1 MGDYGFLA
9 MKEKYKPI
17 MVGSDFYNYDELLEL
32 TQKHSVVDSAWKVY
46 VNKTHMY
53 VFFEKEFS
61 LADPL
66 ATKLDPWNRPIRPWI
81 YYEDDNPSIW
91 QNRNDQHPSR
101 NSMFMPTAPTQAT
114 HMAYT
119 SIHNKWIFL
128 YV

>member
-1 MGDYGFLA
+1 MG
-9 MKEKYKPI
+9 EKKTEPI
-17 MVGSDFYNYDELLEL
+17 MVGSDLYNYDELLEVATKYPL
-32 TQKHSVVDSAWKVY
+32 TDPGWGVY
-46 VNKTHMY
+46 VYKTHMY

-61 LADPL
+61 SADPL

-81 YYEDDNPSIW
+81 YYEDDNPSVW

-101 NSMFMPTAPTQAT
+101 NAMFMPTAPTEAT

-119 SIHNKWIFL
+119 SINDKWIFL